1 MTAQLLWGY
10 VHILL
15 LVFWLGADI
24 GVFIAANIARTTTYS
39 VDTRAALLS
48 VAGIVDLFPRYC
60 FALMLPSGLTL
71 VDAAALYAP
80 PLWAL
85 LLAWGVGGAWVLMI
99 WLSHKNPAAGFV
111 KPFGRVQFWGQAI
124 YGAGLAAVAVAS
136 YISHKPIAEPWL
148 ASKVLILGVMCFV
161 AMMLEVVSR
170 PFGVAFGEI
179 KTAGSTPE
187 REARASAAMVRTLSV
202 VLVIYVLL
210 FLAAFI
216 GKVKPF

>member
-1 MTAQLLWGY
+1 MNSQPLWGY

-24 GVFIAANIARTTTYS
+24 GVFIAANIARTTKYS
-39 VDTRAALLS
+39 VETRAALLS

-71 VDAAALYAP
+71 VNASGLYAP
-80 PLWAL
+80 PLWAIML
-85 LLAWGVGGAWVLMI
+85 VWSVGGAWVVAI
-99 WLSHKNPAAGFV
+99 WLSHKNPSAAFV
-111 KPFGRVQFWGQAI
+111 KPFGRVQFWGQAV
-124 YGAGLAAVAVAS
+124 YGLGLCAVAATS
-136 YISHKPIAEPWL
+136 FLNGKPITEPWL
-148 ASKVLILGVMCFV
+148 ATKVLLLGLMCFV
-161 AMMLEVVSR
+161 AMRLEVVSR
-170 PFGVAFGEI
+170 PFGAAFGEI

-187 REARASAAMVRTLSV
+187 REAQAYASMGRTLNV

-210 FLAAFI
+210 FVAAFI

>member
-1 MTAQLLWGY
+1 MTSQLLWGY

-15 LVFWLGADI
+15 LVFWLGGDI
-24 GVFIAANIARTTTYS
+24 GVFIAANIARTTKYS

-71 VDAAALYAP
+71 IDAAGLYAP

-85 LLAWGVGGAWVLMI
+85 LLAWSMGGAWVAMI
-99 WLSHKNPAAGFV
+99 WLSHKNPTAGFV
-111 KPFGRVQFWGQAI
+111 KRFGRVQFWGQGI
-124 YGAGLAAVAVAS
+124 YGAGLAAVAATS
-136 YISHKPIAEPWL
+136 YITHQPIAEPWL
-148 ASKVLILGVMCFV
+148 ASKVLVLGAMCFV

-179 KTAGSTPE
+179 QAAGSTPD
-187 REARASAAMVRTLSV
+187 REARAHAAMGRTLAV
-202 VLVIYVLL
+202 VLVIYALL
-210 FLAAFI
+210 FVAAFI